1 MQNTLSSPAARQ
13 TLLPMSLIE
22 ALMSPITPLVR
33 VVFGITR
40 LLPQIGA
47 QIRIAVCIQ
56 NTCHL
61 FGDWL
66 LTWVEC
72 DWAIISSFVELTLR
86 KHRQCYHLGYIRFSF
101 CYIPFYSL
109 VPSFIYIKPQHV
121 NNWVVSMICRS
132 PEGWQLKSENFLTT
146 YINNPKSYKPS
157 PTGCKSL
164 RILTWN
170 LLCCVINSIKKNKQY
185 IFVNIP
191 VAIISRDELPQA
203 V

>member
-1 MQNTLSSPAARQ
+1 MQNTLSSPAAQQ

-47 QIRIAVCIQ
+47 QIGLAVCIQ
-56 NTCHL
+56 NMCHL

-86 KHRQCYHLGYIRFSF
+86 KHRQYYHLGYTRFGF
-101 CYIPFYSL
+101 CYISFYSL
-109 VPSFIYIKPQHV
+109 VPSFIYIKPQRV
-121 NNWVVSMICRS
+121 NNSVDVQFSWGQSVVSMICRR
-132 PEGWQLKSENFLTT
+132 PEGWQLKSENFITT
-146 YINNPKSYKPS
+146 YINNPKS
-157 PTGCKSL
+157 
-164 RILTWN
+164 
-170 LLCCVINSIKKNKQY
+170 
-185 IFVNIP
+185 
-191 VAIISRDELPQA
+191 
-203 V
+203 